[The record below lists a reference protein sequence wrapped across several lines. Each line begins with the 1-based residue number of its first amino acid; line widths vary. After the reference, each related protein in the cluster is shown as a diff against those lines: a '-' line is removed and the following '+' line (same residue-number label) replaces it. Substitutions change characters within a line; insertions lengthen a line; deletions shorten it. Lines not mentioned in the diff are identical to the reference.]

1 MNRQRY
7 KVFLSKYSKWF
18 QFLEHFLGPVT
29 SIDLIVGILG
39 LIYQNNF
46 LLAIFGLIASVY
58 VLLYFITLLV
68 ETIYHG
74 IKSHQHS

>member
-18 QFLEHFLGPVT
+18 QFLEHSWGPVT